1 MTAFEAY
8 ITYLAVKRHF
18 TRGTYDFF
26 KYHGQVKAS
35 KEIFDGRKDILK
47 FQKMARIRHPL
58 PEYLAVQ
65 LRDNPNSW
73 VGEALKPEAELNYL
87 KYRKIVESLAYH
99 LGSQLED
106 IGDIK
111 TALRISS
118 EGDVPK
124 VLDLHMSGVV
134 SLEVLIV
141 LDDLIGF
148 SKKFDVKMAQNP
160 LWDDV
165 SYKMM
170 KFRPFMPKYDKKKIT
185 DIVKTHVDSYK

>member
-35 KEIFDGRKDILK
+35 KEIFDARKDIMK
-47 FQKMARIRHPL
+47 FQKMARIKYPL
-58 PEYLAVQ
+58 HEYLAVH
-65 LRDNPNSW
+65 LRDNPSSW
-73 VGEALKPEAELNYL
+73 VGDAIRPESELKFL
-87 KYRKIVESLAYH
+87 KYRKIVESIGYYI
-99 LGSQLED
+99 GSELED
-106 IGDIK
+106 IGCIK
-111 TALRISS
+111 TSLRIAS

-124 VLDLHMSGVV
+124 ILDLHLSGKV

-148 SKKFDVKMAQNP
+148 SKKFDLKLALNP

-165 SYKMM
+165 SYKMK
-170 KFRPFMPKYDKKKIT
+170 KFKPFMPHYDKKKISE
-185 DIVKTHVDSYK
+185 IVKTHVESYK